1 MDIDI
6 FERGVVE
13 NLCSVVSAVLAELL
27 TSHTKSP
34 LLPLLLVGHPLNWW
48 FSPSAKLGSS
58 PPLFLPAQILQTGPR
73 RTIISD
79 STSRKD
85 NAHSLRRRFHFSPTP
100 PVHQGI
106 KLLPEFVL

>member
-6 FERGVVE
+6 LQCGVVE
-13 NLCSVVSAVLAELL
+13 NLRSAVSAVLAELL
-27 TSHTKSP
+27 TSHTKS
-34 LLPLLLVGHPLNWW
+34 LLLLLLLVGHPLNWW

-58 PPLFLPAQILQTGPR
+58 LPLFLPAQILQTGPR

-100 PVHQGI
+100 PIHQSV
-106 KLLPEFVL
+106 KLLSELVL